1 MPEYKLMPLRY
12 QILNRCFRNPYKEYT
27 IDDLVDECNDAL
39 RNAGKTEVS
48 KRTIQ
53 NDINILE
60 ADYGIQLNE
69 KLKRG
74 RQRLYRYADT
84 NYSLPSF
91 RINDEERHK
100 LQDAIRILNHFEGE
114 PLYDWAK
121 TLLMQIEGGLFD
133 DDSSQVVSF
142 QTNLDLK
149 GLNHFSKL
157 LQAIITKRVLK
168 LKYTPYGKE
177 QLSVT
182 IYPYYLKEYNNRW
195 FLIAQVK
202 GYDSYANYA
211 LDRIDEFKEVALP
224 YKEPEVDFSEYFD
237 DVVGVSVPDGESE
250 DIIIKVDKKRFNYIS
265 TKPIHLTQRI
275 MEETDNYVVIS
286 INVKVNR
293 ELEALLLSFGSD
305 VEILSPETFRRQIAE
320 KIKAM
325 NEKYMN
331 CEENLHN

>member
-1 MPEYKLMPLRY
+1 MLTDKEIRYKV
-12 QILNRCFRNPYKEYT
+12 LNRCFRNKYKDYT
-27 IDDLVDECNDAL
+27 IEDLTRECNEAL
-39 RNAGKTEVS
+39 REIGKSVS

-53 NDINILE
+53 NDINDLE
-60 ADYGIQLNE
+60 TNYGIQLNE

-74 RQRLYRYADT
+74 RQRLFRYVDT
-84 NYSLPSF
+84 DYTLPII
-91 RINDEERHK
+91 RINDEERHQ
-100 LQDAIRILNHFEGE
+100 LQDAIRVLRHFEGE
-114 PLYDWAK
+114 PLYDWAR
-121 TLLMQIEGGLFD
+121 TLLMQVEGGAFD

-142 QTNLDLK
+142 QTNVDLK

-157 LQAIITKRVLK
+157 LQAIISKRVLK
-168 LKYTPYGKE
+168 MKYTPYGKK
-177 QLSVT
+177 QITAT
-182 IYPYYLKEYNNRW
+182 IYPYYLKEYNDRW
-195 FLIAQVK
+195 FLIARVK

-224 YKEPEVDFSEYFD
+224 YKEPEIDFSEYFD